1 MFNSD
6 ARSGPTSKIVS
17 GVFWSY
23 LSFICGKGLSFVTT
37 IILARLLLPEEFGV
51 MGYCLIIIQYLDI
64 INSAGIDGA
73 LISRRDHIEEAAN
86 AAFLGNIALGCVTF
100 IISWIAAPATANFF
114 KAPEVT
120 LTLRVL
126 ALSLPISG
134 LGMVPD
140 ALIQRSLRFR
150 TKMIPEISRNL
161 TKGLSSVILALA
173 GFGVWSLVWGQIIG
187 GLTGTLLAWL
197 LAGWKPTRR
206 YNAEAT
212 RSILKFGFNI
222 IILDFAGAFRNN
234 VDYILVGR
242 ILGASALGYYTM
254 AYRIPELFINSLN
267 YVIGRVSFPALA
279 AMQADHERMR
289 SFYFTYIRYLSTFIF
304 PVGVGIALT
313 APVFIPV
320 FLSSTWNSAIAP
332 TSLISMALT
341 ISAIGFVPG
350 VLYKAMGRPEIL
362 NRLGLIK
369 ISIAVAVLWYCTRWG
384 IIGVAAGQITIGMI
398 SVTLD
403 TLVANWIMHYQL
415 WQLIKAILPS
425 FSASIVMGLSL
436 IALNKIFTLND
447 MGGFLIMVIFG
458 IVVYFATVFIISR
471 STVTQGLAVLRQV
484 LARPQIAS

>member
-1 MFNSD
+1 
-6 ARSGPTSKIVS
+6 
-17 GVFWSY
+17 
-23 LSFICGKGLSFVTT
+23 
-37 IILARLLLPEEFGV
+37 
-51 MGYCLIIIQYLDI
+51 
-64 INSAGIDGA
+64 
-73 LISRRDHIEEAAN
+73 
-86 AAFLGNIALGCVTF
+86 
-100 IISWIAAPATANFF
+100 
-114 KAPEVT
+114 
-120 LTLRVL
+120 
-126 ALSLPISG
+126 
-134 LGMVPD
+134 
-140 ALIQRSLRFR
+140 
-150 TKMIPEISRNL
+150 
-161 TKGLSSVILALA
+161 
-173 GFGVWSLVWGQIIG
+173 
-187 GLTGTLLAWL
+187 
-197 LAGWKPTRR
+197 
-206 YNAEAT
+206 
-212 RSILKFGFNI
+212 
-222 IILDFAGAFRNN
+222 
-234 VDYILVGR
+234 
-242 ILGASALGYYTM
+242 
-254 AYRIPELFINSLN
+254 
-267 YVIGRVSFPALA
+267 VIGRVSFPALA

-384 IIGVAAGQITIGMI
+384 IIGVAAGQIIIGMI